1 MDASIFLE
9 VASKPHQWCLHYF
22 AIILNCDTQVLH
34 SLYVVCFQQLRFRNE
49 NGRIQLYAEIQRQI
63 TASFSPG
70 RWVYFEE
77 TNSSTFEGTKWLS
90 SQIDSESCSV
100 TLWDEDLNAS
110 HMLLAIE
117 CNPSLLQLLLRDGK
131 RPLRKWHL
139 PVLLTMAMEK
149 QNNHDGAVAQKI

>member
-1 MDASIFLE
+1 MDARIFLE

-34 SLYVVCFQQLRFRNE
+34 SLYIVCFQQLRFRNE

-63 TASFSPG
+63 TALFSPG

-77 TNSSTFEGTKWLS
+77 NNSSTFEGTRWLS

-100 TLWDEDLNAS
+100 SLWDEDLHAA
-110 HMLLAIE
+110 HTLLVIE
-117 CNPSLLQLLLRDGK
+117 WKESSLQLLLHDGK
-131 RPLRKWHL
+131 RLLRKWHL
-139 PVLLTMAMEK
+139 PMLLTMAMEK

>member
-1 MDASIFLE
+1 
-9 VASKPHQWCLHYF
+9 
-22 AIILNCDTQVLH
+22 
-34 SLYVVCFQQLRFRNE
+34 LRFRNE